1 MHKLPQNWRTT
12 LLCLPAALV
21 LGSLYWVSAGIIHG
35 LGVVMLDGTEFEYD
49 HNLPRGYESKTTRN
63 LMTLQGATVEY
74 AQHHRGFL
82 PPMQNSS
89 LTINALRPCLQHK
102 IPWRTYNPATQIPF
116 TPNAALLG
124 QKIGA
129 LGKDALLF
137 YDANPPAGY
146 RESYYV
152 TVIGKVGHVPVAAL
166 PKLLLPQTN
175 L

>member
-1 MHKLPQNWRTT
+1 MKGFLHRWRTM

-21 LGSLYWVSAGIIHG
+21 LGGVYWVCIGMIHG
-35 LGVVMLDGTEFEYD
+35 LGVVMSESTEFEYD
-49 HNLPRGYESKTTRN
+49 HSLPRAYEYHMTRN
-63 LMTLQGATVEY
+63 LMTLQEATIQY

-82 PPMQNSS
+82 PSMQNSDA
-89 LTINALRPCLQHK
+89 TITALRPYLQRK

-116 TPNAALLG
+116 TPNAALSG
-124 QKIGA
+124 QKIGDSGRNA
-129 LGKDALLF
+129 VLF

-166 PKLLLPQTN
+166 SKMLQQPTKQ
-175 L
+175 